1 MTRTDRTIE
10 RPPVGARDRVGPR
23 AGSLGAS
30 VEGSLQLRSHK
41 EPPFGVLRPRPRGF
55 SLIEMMAVV
64 SILGVIA
71 VLAVPQFAP
80 VTRRQRVESS
90 VDVVAEF
97 VARARLLAVTSGRCV
112 RVRIATPQPVRLV
125 AEKLNIYD
133 CMDSGADPVSTPR
146 ADGTA
151 PLVSNLWLPAFELTL
166 EERSIEV
173 TFNDDG
179 TPRQP
184 IRAGGATLPALNAGW
199 GPDTILVYRPTGRLW
214 SDHDPVTNQDP
225 STAGN
230 GIYDDDGVL
239 LVRSRN
245 APTEKAYVIAASHG
259 PICTVRLG
267 KALIGAAGAYQCP

>member
-1 MTRTDRTIE
+1 MA
-10 RPPVGARDRVGPR
+10 PFFVW
-23 AGSLGAS
+23 
-30 VEGSLQLRSHK
+30 VEGALQPRSHQVSLVGTR
-41 EPPFGVLRPRPRGF
+41 EPRPRGF

-64 SILGVIA
+64 AILGVIA
-71 VLAVPQFAP
+71 AMAVPTFAP
-80 VTRRQRVESS
+80 ITRRQRVESS

-112 RVRIATPQPVRLV
+112 RVRIATPSPVRLV

-151 PLVSNLWLPAFELTL
+151 PIVSNLWLPAFEMTFD
-166 EERSIEV
+166 ERSIRV

-184 IRAGGATLPALNAGW
+184 LRGGGATLPPLSANW
-199 GPDTILVYRPTGRLW
+199 FVPNDEMLVYRPTGRLW
-214 SDHDPVTNQDP
+214 SDHDPVTSQDP
-225 STAGN
+225 TTVGN

-239 LVRSRN
+239 MVRSIG

-259 PICTVRLG
+259 PICTVRIG
-267 KALIGAAGAYQCP
+267 QALVGAAGDYQCP